1 MKPWKGDSIRHAQN
15 ATRPAIG
22 IMQTHLQPAGRP
34 PFLPNQASMDETATA
49 VLALERAALDRWGK
63 GDPDGFLE
71 ICDPEV
77 SYFDP
82 FQERRVDG
90 RDALGALYATFRGQI
105 HIERDQIVNPRVQ
118 VLGDV
123 AILTFNFVS
132 FGSEGSAR
140 WHATEAYRRS
150 GETWRIIH
158 THWSLL
164 KV

>member
-1 MKPWKGDSIRHAQN
+1 MAN
-15 ATRPAIG
+15 
-22 IMQTHLQPAGRP
+22 QTP
-34 PFLPNQASMDETATA
+34 MDEIAAA

-90 RDALGALYATFRGQI
+90 REALGALYDTFKGQVQ
-105 HIERDQIVNPRVQ
+105 IERDEIVDPRVQ
-118 VLGDV
+118 VVGDV

-132 FGSEGSAR
+132 FGSEGAAH
-140 WHATEAYRRS
+140 WHATEAYRRYQ
-150 GETWRIIH
+150 ETWRIIH